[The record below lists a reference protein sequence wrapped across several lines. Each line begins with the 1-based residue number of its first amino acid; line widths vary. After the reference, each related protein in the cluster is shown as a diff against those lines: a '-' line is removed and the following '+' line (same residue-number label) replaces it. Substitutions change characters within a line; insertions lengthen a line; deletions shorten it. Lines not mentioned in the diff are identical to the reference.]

1 MQKIKVERNEKGQS
15 LIELALGLVV
25 ILLLLSGIVD
35 LGRVLFYYQAMR
47 DAAQEAAAYAS
58 AFPLDNTYQANCQ
71 AIINRVY
78 DNVPDASSVTV
89 QYNGDTCTAHSAKV
103 IKEACTGSQV
113 SVTVVKNGYPLIM
126 PLIGQYI
133 SQAINLSAT
142 TAATIIQPMCP

>member
-1 MQKIKVERNEKGQS
+1 MQKIKVERSEKGQS

-71 AIINRVY
+71 SIINRVY

-89 QYNGDTCTAHSAKV
+89 QYNGDTCTPHSAKV

-113 SVTVVKNGYPLIM
+113 SVTVVKNGYPLVT